1 MKSRSK
7 DKDQVVPGQTLPFQ
21 GDLPC
26 HASNASNK
34 AFSKAVSEPSRC
46 GHILVTSCPD
56 ASRPRVVLGRA
67 LSRSL
72 PGG

>member
-7 DKDQVVPGQTLPFQ
+7 DKDQVVPRQTLPFQ

-34 AFSKAVSEPSRC
+34 AFSKAVSEPSRY
-46 GHILVTSCPD
+46 GDILVKSCTKS
-56 ASRPRVVLGRA
+56 SRPQIVLGR
-67 LSRSL
+67 SW